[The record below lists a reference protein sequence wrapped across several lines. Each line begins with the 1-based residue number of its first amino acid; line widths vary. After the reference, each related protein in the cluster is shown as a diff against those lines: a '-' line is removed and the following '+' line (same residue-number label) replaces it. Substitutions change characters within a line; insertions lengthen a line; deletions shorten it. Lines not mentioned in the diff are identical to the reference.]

1 MCIFVSMASL
11 PLFRIRN
18 LWPLLAFGVVALIV
32 WNTNIFFET
41 LKQEERGKV
50 ELWIQ
55 AQKEFVTSDAPSN
68 LSFEVLQQTG
78 INPMILIDKNQK
90 IVAYKNID
98 FPEQPNDTA
107 YVYQILKNIRGENE
121 PIAVTY
127 FDSLSPENSVDQR
140 LYYGDS
146 TLLKKLQ
153 YYPLALML
161 IIVLFGA
168 VLYFVFRTNKVSEQN
183 QLWAAMAKETAHQIG
198 TPLSSLLGWI
208 AIWESEHPKLQ
219 GVPQMKKDLNRL
231 QTIAERFS
239 KVGSLPKL
247 ELKDLGFCVE
257 QTVQYIQERSSP
269 EIDFQLQLPQHMILL
284 PLNEQL
290 FSWTLENLIKNGID
304 AMKGAG
310 KIRVELI
317 EGPKTVQLLL
327 EDSGNGIA
335 REHQDRVFKPGFS
348 TKQRGWGLG
357 LSLARRIVVDYH
369 KGQIKILKSVVDV
382 GTVFEIV
389 LPKN

>member
-1 MCIFVSMASL
+1 MASL

-317 EGPKTVQLLL
+317 EGTKTVQLLL
-327 EDSGNGIA
+327 EDSGSGIA

-369 KGQIKILKSVVDV
+369 KGQIKILKSVIDV

>member
-1 MCIFVSMASL
+1 MCIFVWMPIQ
-11 PLFRIRN
+11 PLFRLRN
-18 LWPLLAFGVVALIV
+18 LLPLLAFGIVALIV

-41 LKQEERGKV
+41 LKQEERAKV

-68 LSFEVLQQTG
+68 LTFEVLQQTG
-78 INPMILIDKNQK
+78 INPMILVDKQQR
-90 IVAYKNID
+90 IVAYKNIE
-98 FPEQPNDTA
+98 FPDQINDTS
-107 YVYQILKNIRGENE
+107 YVYQILKQIKGENQ
-121 PIAVTY
+121 PIEVTY
-127 FDSLSPENSVDQR
+127 FDPIVPENSVDQR
-140 LYYGDS
+140 LFYGDS

-168 VLYFVFRTNKVSEQN
+168 VLYFVFRTNKISEQN

-198 TPLSSLLGWI
+198 TPLSSLLGWTT
-208 AIWESEHPKLQ
+208 IWENEKPTPQ
-219 GVPQMKKDLNRL
+219 GVPQMKKDLSRL

-247 ELKDLGFCVE
+247 EEKDLGTCIS

-269 EIDFQLQLPQHMILL
+269 EIDFQVILPNSPLL
-284 PLNEQL
+284 IPLNEQL

-310 KIRVELI
+310 RISIELL
-317 EGPKTVQLLL
+317 EGPKEVQILIK
-327 EDSGNGIA
+327 DSGSGISK
-335 REHQDRVFKPGFS
+335 EYLNRVFKPGFS

-357 LSLARRIVVDYH
+357 LSLAKRIVVDYH
-369 KGQIKILKSVVDV
+369 KGKIAIQKSVVGE
-382 GTVFEIV
+382 GTTFEIL
-389 LPKN
+389 LPKF

>member
-1 MCIFVSMASL
+1 MCIFVLM
-11 PLFRIRN
+11 PVQQLFRIRN
-18 LWPLLAFGVVALIV
+18 LWPLLAFGVVALII
-32 WNTNIFFET
+32 WNTNSFFEI

-55 AQKEFVTSDAPSN
+55 AQREFVSSDAPSN
-68 LSFEVLQQTG
+68 LTFEVLQQTG
-78 INPMILIDKNQK
+78 INPMILVDKDQQ

-98 FPEQPNDTA
+98 FPEKVNDTTH
-107 YVYQILKNIRGENE
+107 VYSVLEKIRGENE

-127 FDSLSPENSVDQR
+127 FDALNPENSVDQR

-146 TLLKKLQ
+146 SLLKKLQ

-208 AIWESEHPKLQ
+208 AIWENEQPQLQ

-239 KVGSLPKL
+239 KVGSLPTL
-247 ELKDLGFCVE
+247 QIQDLGNCVQ
-257 QTVQYIQERSSP
+257 QTLNYIEERSSP
-269 EIDFQLQLPQHMILL
+269 EIDFKLEMPTELMLI

-310 KIRVELI
+310 SIRI
-317 EGPKTVQLLL
+317 EIVDTPKTIQILL
-327 EDSGNGIA
+327 EDSGSGIA
-335 REHQDRVFKPGFS
+335 REHLDRVFKPGYS

-369 KGQIKILKSVVDV
+369 RGKIGILKSVVGV
-382 GTVFEIV
+382 GTTFEIQ

>member
-1 MCIFVSMASL
+1 MCIFVWMPIQ
-11 PLFRIRN
+11 PLFRLRN
-18 LWPLLAFGVVALIV
+18 LWPLLAFGIVALIV

-41 LKQEERGKV
+41 LKQEERAKV

-68 LSFEVLQQTG
+68 LTFEVLQQTG
-78 INPMILIDKNQK
+78 INPMILVDKQQR
-90 IVAYKNID
+90 IVAYKNIE
-98 FPEQPNDTA
+98 FPDQINDTS
-107 YVYQILKNIRGENE
+107 YVYQILKQIKGENQ
-121 PIAVTY
+121 PIEVTY
-127 FDSLSPENSVDQR
+127 FDPIVPENSVDQR
-140 LYYGDS
+140 LFYGDS

-168 VLYFVFRTNKVSEQN
+168 VLYFVFRTNKISEQN

-208 AIWESEHPKLQ
+208 AIWENEKPTPQ
-219 GVPQMKKDLNRL
+219 GVPQMKKDLSRL

-247 ELKDLGFCVE
+247 EEKDLGVCIS

-269 EIDFQLQLPQHMILL
+269 EIDFQVILPNSPLL
-284 PLNEQL
+284 IPLNEQL

-310 KIRVELI
+310 RISIELL
-317 EGPKTVQLLL
+317 EGPKEVQILIK
-327 EDSGNGIA
+327 DSGSGISK
-335 REHQDRVFKPGFS
+335 EYLNRVFKPGFS

-357 LSLARRIVVDYH
+357 LSLAKRIVVDYH
-369 KGQIKILKSVVDV
+369 KGKIAIQKSVVGE
-382 GTVFEIV
+382 GTTFEIL
-389 LPKN
+389 LPKF

>member
-1 MCIFVSMASL
+1 M
-11 PLFRIRN
+11 
-18 LWPLLAFGVVALIV
+18 AFGVVALIV

-41 LKQEERGKV
+41 LKHEERGKV

-247 ELKDLGFCVE
+247 ELKDLGFCLE

-290 FSWTLENLIKNGID
+290 FSWTLENLITNGID

-327 EDSGNGIA
+327 EDSGSGIA